1 MPPNDTDSTDLRE
14 ARRYVR
20 RLRSFYTLLVT
31 AALVIALTAAVNL
44 VTTPGRLWF
53 LWVVFGFAVA
63 IAFSALDV
71 FGRRLWLGPDWER
84 RQIERRL
91 RQLRESQ

>member
-1 MPPNDTDSTDLRE
+1 MLPNDTDRADLRE
-14 ARRYVR
+14 ARRHVH
-20 RLRSFYTLLVT
+20 RLRGFYTLLVT
-31 AALVIALTAAVNL
+31 AALVIALTATVNL

-71 FGRRLWLGPDWER
+71 FGRQVWLGPDWER
-84 RQIERRL
+84 RQVERRL
-91 RQLRESQ
+91 RQLRESR